1 VCVILPGRL
10 LHGRTLDIIFSSSSF
25 PCQLARL
32 FYHHREGGM
41 RGLVACLPGGWLA
54 GWLHDIFYTRTL
66 FGPNEEILLCSSRRD
81 ARATQQASILLLINL
96 RSALQRKI
104 TASARQPLFSLDTIC
119 VRRVF
124 DHYSHTRYCC
134 CCPAYSGE
142 RSLPLDL
149 RRLCS
154 LLLSFQKHPLIE
166 LEFACQIKESRYLRI
181 EFPCAPVDLH
191 FYIYTYP
198 CFSCVLLL

>member
-1 VCVILPGRL
+1 
-10 LHGRTLDIIFSSSSF
+10 
-25 PCQLARL
+25 
-32 FYHHREGGM
+32 M

-54 GWLHDIFYTRTL
+54 GWLHDILCTRTL

-104 TASARQPLFSLDTIC
+104 TACARQPLFSLDTIC
-119 VRRVF
+119 ERRVF

-134 CCPAYSGE
+134 CCPAFSGE
-142 RSLPLDL
+142 

-166 LEFACQIKESRYLRI
+166 LEFTCQIKESRYLGI

-191 FYIYTYP
+191 FYINQRSPFFTGLQNFATMKDENSPYEVILQVIYFFT
-198 CFSCVLLL
+198 LTWA